1 MVTNG
6 SSKHVYVMF
15 KGRIYMAY
23 ITCMHLMCMH
33 FQKVLLYCALNVATQ
48 NMWQSR
54 TEIEYCSVM
63 YFKHNSE
70 AHH

>member
-1 MVTNG
+1 
-6 SSKHVYVMF
+6 
-15 KGRIYMAY
+15 MAY